1 MLSIVATPLGHPD
14 DISIRALK
22 VLQEAEIVI
31 CESTKES
38 SKLLRHH
45 GISGKKYEILD
56 EHTRADDFTDLV
68 KLCAAHNCALV
79 SDCGTPGFCDPG
91 SDLVKALRK
100 RNVPMQIIPG
110 PSSLAALLSVSGIK
124 NSEFLFVGFVPA
136 ESEAREKK
144 WRHLVSEN
152 VQRPRPLVIMDTPY
166 RLTKTL
172 DDLARHFPKRK
183 CVLMIDVTLP
193 SELILEEFPGVLL
206 ERFRDQK
213 AEFVIWV
220 GP

>member
-22 VLQEAEIVI
+22 VLQEAEYVI
-31 CESTKES
+31 CESTKET

-45 GISGKKYEILD
+45 GISGKKYEVLD
-56 EHTRADDFTDLV
+56 EHSKSGDLTDLI
-68 KLCAAHNCALV
+68 KLCAEHSCALV

-91 SDLVKALRK
+91 SDLVIALRQRK
-100 RNVPMQIIPG
+100 IPMQVLPG
-110 PSSLAALLSVSGIK
+110 PSSIAAILSVSGIK

-144 WRHLVSEN
+144 WKDIINEN
-152 VQRPRPLVIMDTPY
+152 SKRFRPFVIMDTPY

-172 DDLARHFPKRK
+172 DDLSRHFPKRK
-183 CVLMIDVTLP
+183 CVLMIDVTLE
-193 SELILEEFPGVLL
+193 SELILEDFPGVLL
-206 ERFRDQK
+206 EKFRGQK
-213 AEFVIWV
+213 AEFIIWV